1 MKLQSTTVK
10 ILLTELDA
18 VEKAIEELR
27 RSAELWVA
35 IQNDR
40 QIGYNPHPDDA
51 YYARRE
57 LEDNLLKL
65 RQHLATVYDFMG
77 DKGMV
82 YRENGK
88 G

>member
-10 ILLTELDA
+10 ILLSELDA
-18 VEKAIEELR
+18 VEKAINELR
-27 RSAELWVA
+27 KSAREWTN
-35 IQNDR
+35 IQEDR
-40 QIGYNPHPDDA
+40 QVGYNPHPDDA
-51 YYARRE
+51 YYARRN
-57 LEDNLLKL
+57 LETHLLDL